1 MLLPNMGQAKDKHG
15 GRKSLA
21 KVLQHLISSRW
32 LFPWI
37 NCRIALRDRGC
48 YCLWAGGRS
57 HAFLDLQQVSNWRD
71 REREREISNQNIGKP
86 SLQSLHERHKDSCT
100 HCSLGGSWQKP
111 WLGDL
116 WAGDLCSRGWT
127 LQGSA
132 IAMKCFNFPQF
143 CILQCLTMSYNVLQ
157 CLTMSYNVLQ
167 CLTARSWLP
176 TSNLLRALRPCWYNG
191 LEPVGTGKTVR
202 LSQKSFEIWYFN
214 IRLEIS

>member
-1 MLLPNMGQAKDKHG
+1 MLVSVDQLPNCFAWQGMLL
-15 GRKSLA
+15 L
-21 KVLQHLISSRW
+21 VSRW
-32 LFPWI
+32 QEP
-37 NCRIALRDRGC
+37 
-48 YCLWAGGRS
+48 CLSWPPTG
-57 HAFLDLQQVSNWRD
+57 FKLK

-132 IAMKCFNFPQF
+132 IAMKCFKFPQF
-143 CILQCLTMSYNVLQ
+143 CI
-157 CLTMSYNVLQ
+157 LQ

-191 LEPVGTGKTVR
+191 FEPVGTGKTVR

-214 IRLEIS
+214 IRLKIS

>member
-1 MLLPNMGQAKDKHG
+1 MFAGWSWSNPRSKITYHKRCCCPTWVRRQINMEF
-15 GRKSLA
+15 A
-21 KVLQHLISSRW
+21 KVSRKYCNI
-32 LFPWI
+32 LFRQDG
-37 NCRIALRDRGC
+37 CFRGSTAELLC
-48 YCLWAGGRS
+48 VTGDATACEQVAG
-57 HAFLDLQQVSNWRD
+57 AMPFLTSNRFQIEEI
-71 REREREISNQNIGKP
+71 EREREISNQNIGKP

-132 IAMKCFNFPQF
+132 IAMKCFKFPQF
-143 CILQCLTMSYNVLQ
+143 CILQCLT
-157 CLTMSYNVLQ
+157 
-167 CLTARSWLP
+167 ARSWSP

-202 LSQKSFEIWYFN
+202 RSQKSFEIWYFN
-214 IRLEIS
+214 IRLKIS